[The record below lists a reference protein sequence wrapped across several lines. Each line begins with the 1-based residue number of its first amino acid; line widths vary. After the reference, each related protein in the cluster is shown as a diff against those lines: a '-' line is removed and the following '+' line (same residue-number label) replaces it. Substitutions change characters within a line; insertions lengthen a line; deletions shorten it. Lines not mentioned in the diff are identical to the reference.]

1 MPFNGSG
8 TWSNAGTSFSTPVTG
23 TTISST
29 AAQTFFSDLASNGLS
44 YAITKDGQTTLTA
57 NLPMGGFK
65 LTGLAAGSAN
75 GDSLRY
81 EQGVQSIL
89 TTTGDMLIASAA
101 NTAARY
107 PAVAT
112 LTAHATTMDPW
123 VSRVGV
129 LSGSAVTFTDIADA
143 DFVGQVVWL
152 RMNAAHV
159 WTNGAVF
166 AVQGGANYTAASGDW
181 LRLEATAVDAF
192 DVTIFKVSGAP
203 VSMSPITAS
212 LSGDVTMNNTANY
225 FTGPSIAQGTSGTWL
240 VMGSVTARS
249 TAGAA
254 NFMAKLWDGT
264 TVIDSGRMA
273 SLGVN
278 NDIVFALS
286 GYITAPA
293 GNLRISVRD
302 ESDTSGL
309 IKFNATGESKD
320 STITAIRIA

>member
-123 VSRVGV
+123 VARVGV

-159 WTNGAVF
+159 WTNSAPF
-166 AVQGGANYTAASGDW
+166 TVQGAANYTAAAGDW
-181 LRLEATAVDAF
+181 VRLEATAVDAF
-192 DVTIFKVSGAP
+192 DVTIFRASGLP
-203 VSMSPITAS
+203 ITMTPITAS
-212 LSGDVTMNNTANY
+212 LGANVTLNNTATY
-225 FTGPSIAQGTSGTWL
+225 FDGPSIAQGTAGTWF
-240 VMGSVTARS
+240 VVGSVVLNDS
-249 TAGAA
+249 AGAS
-254 NFMAKLWDGT
+254 NFSFKLWDGT
-264 TVIDSGRMA
+264 TVIDSGRQA
-273 SLGVN
+273 SLGAN
-278 NDIVFALS
+278 NQIKVTMA
-286 GYITAPA
+286 GYIVSPA
-293 GNLRISVRD
+293 GNLRVSAKD
-302 ESDTSGL
+302 ESTTNGAMLYTASLEG
-309 IKFNATGESKD
+309 KD
-320 STITAIRIA
+320 CTITAIRIA